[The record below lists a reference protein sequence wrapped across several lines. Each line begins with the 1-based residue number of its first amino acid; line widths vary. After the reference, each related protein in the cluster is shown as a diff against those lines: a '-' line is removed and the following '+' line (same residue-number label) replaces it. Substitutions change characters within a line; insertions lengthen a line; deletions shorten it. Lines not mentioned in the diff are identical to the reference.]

1 MSVWL
6 HRLDF
11 HIKCYITMILKKT
24 IAFPCYQESL
34 LVDSAWPCP
43 PPGFSGLMLSLF
55 KSLLLTFQMFLFSL
69 PQKPISLYFI
79 KKSIL
84 AMSFASFRAFI
95 SKKPWRYSNNQ
106 RTIHSKSETQAT
118 EKTQRHLW
126 SVRLLCLLCCL
137 YPGHCGDLF
146 TLMRVMP
153 QSFHLLV
160 LN

>member
-24 IAFPCYQESL
+24 IAFPCYQEPL

-69 PQKPISLYFI
+69 PQKPISLYVI

-95 SKKPWRYSNNQ
+95 SKK
-106 RTIHSKSETQAT
+106 IHEGTQII
-118 EKTQRHLW
+118 KGLSIP
-126 SVRLLCLLCCL
+126 SVRAKLLRRLRGISEAWGSSVSSAVSTQGTVGTFSHWWESC
-137 YPGHCGDLF
+137 HNLF
-146 TLMRVMP
+146 IC
-153 QSFHLLV
+153 
-160 LN
+160 